1 MEAAVARPRRR
12 WPAVLAALLAVGL
25 IAAMVWSGRKPESS
39 WLVKTEAT
47 GVLTTT
53 PERISR
59 VELTAD
65 GRRLI
70 FVRGPAGWTAE
81 HAPGPVPPPL
91 AAALENSLKFM
102 RASAPVRVL
111 SREEYR
117 GTALAEYGLDPPRYT
132 VSLFER
138 GRTVLE
144 AGFGAPNPQKVL
156 QYMRLRGHGEV
167 HLMSRFVGKEWER
180 ILDAAAAR

>member
-1 MEAAVARPRRR
+1 MEAAVKRSRGR
-12 WPAVLAALLAVGL
+12 WPALAGAALAVGF
-25 IAAMVWSGRKPESS
+25 IAAMVWFGREPESA
-39 WLVKTEAT
+39 WLVKFEAA
-47 GVLTTT
+47 GVLTTA

-70 FVRGPAGWTAE
+70 FVRRPAGWTAE
-81 HAPGPVPPPL
+81 HAPGPLPPL
-91 AAALENSLKFM
+91 LAASLENSLKFM
-102 RASAPVRVL
+102 HASAPVRVL

-132 VSLFER
+132 VFLVEG

-144 AGFGAPNPQKVL
+144 AGFGVPNPQKVL
-156 QYMRLRGHGEV
+156 QYMRLRGHDEV

-180 ILDAAAAR
+180 VLDAAAAR